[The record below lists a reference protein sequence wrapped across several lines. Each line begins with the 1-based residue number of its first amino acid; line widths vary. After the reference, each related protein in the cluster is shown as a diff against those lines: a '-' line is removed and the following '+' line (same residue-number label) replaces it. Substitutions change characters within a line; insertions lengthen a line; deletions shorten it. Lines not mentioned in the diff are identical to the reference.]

1 VTERSLVPAGDTQTI
16 SVAHDDAG
24 VRLDAYL
31 ARRLP
36 RHSRARWQALID
48 EGMVV
53 VDGAPARAALKVA
66 PGMRIDIVEPMVRA
80 TNNVAEAIPLSVV
93 FEDEWVI
100 VIDKAA
106 GMVVHPAAGVDGG
119 TVVNALLHHVPDLEI
134 GGEERPG
141 IVHRLDKD
149 TSGLLVCAKTDAAL
163 RALQRSFQER
173 SVEKRYRAWC
183 LGRPKERAFELVT
196 GHARHPRDRKRF
208 TTRLP
213 PPAHGI
219 EGPVRRAA
227 AHYTV
232 ILSAHGV
239 SEVEVRLETG
249 RTHQIRAQLSDIG
262 HPILADVMYGGDRA
276 ERRVDDAQVRSAV
289 TRLTRQALHA
299 EKLAFPHPQS
309 GETMRFVA
317 PLPPDLAALY
327 EVLRRRTGDEAEG
340 GG

>member
-1 VTERSLVPAGDTQTI
+1 MKAHPTEPEPGSETI
-16 SVAHDDAG
+16 VVASVDASA
-24 VRLDAYL
+24 RLDAYL
-31 ARRLP
+31 ARRFSQ
-36 RHSRARWQALID
+36 HSRARWQALID
-48 EGMVV
+48 EGMVT

-66 PGMRIDIVEPMVRA
+66 GGMRIDVVFPPVRKVE
-80 TNNVAEAIPLSVV
+80 TLAEALSLSVV

-183 LGRPKERAFELVT
+183 FGRPKEKSFELVT

-208 TTRLP
+208 TTRVP
-213 PPAHGI
+213 PPAHGV

-232 ILSAHGV
+232 VASRGGV
-239 SEVEVRLETG
+239 SEIEVKLETG

-262 HPILADVMYGGDRA
+262 HPILADVLYGGDRG
-276 ERRVDDAQVRSAV
+276 ERRVDDALVRAAV
-289 TRLTRQALHA
+289 TRLTRHALHA
-299 EKLAFPHPQS
+299 EKLAFPHPTS
-309 GETMRFVA
+309 GEMMRFVA
-317 PLPPDLAALY
+317 PLPPELMALY
-327 EVLRRRTGDEAEG
+327 EVLRRSVDDEEESG
-340 GG
+340 